1 MQTSTH
7 KKWEPFCWECDQD
20 SRTPSLFVSY
30 SHALTDTHTHT
41 HTHRG
46 HIMQWYSCFK
56 QTYIQWSHI
65 TLRLFIDMPSLVH
78 IVRRELMRKRVNP
91 YEMHSFN
98 SQTFIHI
105 LTKMLYE
112 TPDYCNK
119 CLVTLK
125 EWSREEQSD
134 LNGRKEQTLLSIEE
148 KKEAHA
154 YNHLEISLY
163 GRDRAL
169 NVMHVIRNQC
179 QWMKDKGTMIWQRE
193 REKKEW
199 IR

>member
-1 MQTSTH
+1 M
-7 KKWEPFCWECDQD
+7 CRNDADID
-20 SRTPSLFVSY
+20 SQKMRTVLLRMWPRFTY
-30 SHALTDTHTHT
+30 TIALCLVFTCVNGYTHT

-134 LNGRKEQTLLSIEE
+134 LNGRKE
-148 KKEAHA
+148 KKRGTR
-154 YNHLEISLY
+154 IQSF
-163 GRDRAL
+163 GDKP
-169 NVMHVIRNQC
+169 IRPWSC
-179 QWMKDKGTMIWQRE
+179 VE
-193 REKKEW
+193 CYACYS
-199 IR
+199 

>member
-134 LNGRKEQTLLSIEE
+134 LNGRKEQNAHFVIHWR
-148 KKEAHA
+148 KKRGTR
-154 YNHLEISLY
+154 IQSF
-163 GRDRAL
+163 GDKP
-169 NVMHVIRNQC
+169 IRPWSC
-179 QWMKDKGTMIWQRE
+179 VE
-193 REKKEW
+193 CYACYS
-199 IR
+199 